1 MMNILH
7 TSDWHIGRTLFGRKR
22 YGEFSSFL
30 NWLLTT
36 IEQYR
41 IDVLIVAGD
50 IFDTTTPS
58 NRAQQLYY
66 QFLKEA
72 ASGCCRHMI
81 LIGGNHDS
89 PSLLEAPRELLRY
102 FQVHVVGSAPENPAD
117 EVITLKGADGS
128 DELIVC
134 AVPYLRDRDIRTAQ
148 AGETQDDKTGNL
160 IRGISDHYRQVA
172 EIAENRRRLSS
183 SKPPVVAT
191 GHLFAAGSKKVEGD
205 GVRDL
210 YVGSLVHLDAA
221 CLPETFSY
229 LALGHLHTA
238 QMVGGDPARRYCGA
252 PLPMSFSEA
261 AREKHV
267 LVVSIENDT
276 VSVDPVPIPCFQQL
290 RTVRGDLPEILAQIE
305 ELKAL
310 LEDVW
315 LEVIYDGR
323 EIVTDLQFTLRE
335 AIAGTSLEILRI
347 VNNRL
352 TARVLEQ
359 YSPRETLET
368 MTEEAVFLRCLEAQ
382 QVPEVQREE
391 LVDIFRETVQ
401 AIAEEDLRAE

>member
-22 YGEFSSFL
+22 YGEFALFL

-41 IDVLIVAGD
+41 IEVLIVAGD

-66 QFLKEA
+66 QFLQGAA
-72 ASGCCRHMI
+72 ASCCRHVI

-89 PSLLEAPRELLRY
+89 PSLLEAPKELLRF
-102 FQVHVVGSAPENPAD
+102 FQVHVVGSATENPVD
-117 EVITLKGADGS
+117 EVITLTDADGE

-134 AVPYLRDRDIRTAQ
+134 AVPYLRDRDIRTAR
-148 AGETQDDKTGNL
+148 AGETQDDKTLSL
-160 IRGISDHYRQVA
+160 IRGISEHYRQVA
-172 EIAENRRRLSS
+172 EIAEERRRQTRG
-183 SKPPVVAT
+183 KPPIVAT

-210 YVGSLVHLDAA
+210 YIGSLVHLDAA
-221 CLPETFSY
+221 CLPESFSY

-238 QMVGGDPARRYCGA
+238 QMVGGNPARRYCGA
-252 PLPMSFSEA
+252 PLPMSFGEA
-261 AREKHV
+261 ARQKHV
-267 LVVSIENDT
+267 LVVTIDNDT
-276 VSVDPVPIPCFQQL
+276 AGVEAVPIPCFQQL
-290 RTVRGDLPEILAQIE
+290 RTVRGDLPDILAEIE
-305 ELKAL
+305 ALKTEPDA
-310 LEDVW
+310 VW

-323 EIVTDLQFTLRE
+323 EIVTDLPFTLRE
-335 AIAGTSLEILRI
+335 AVAGTSLEILRM

-359 YSPRETLET
+359 NYPRETLET

-382 QVPEVQREE
+382 QVPDSQRDE
-391 LVDIFRETVQ
+391 LMDIFRETVQ
-401 AIAEEDLRAE
+401 AIAEEDLQAE

>member
-1 MMNILH
+1 MNILH

-22 YGEFSSFL
+22 YTEFASFL
-30 NWLLTT
+30 HWLLTM

-41 IDVLIVAGD
+41 IEVLIVTGD

-66 QFLKEA
+66 RFLKETA
-72 ASGCCRHMI
+72 ASCCRHVVI
-81 LIGGNHDS
+81 IGGNHDS
-89 PSLLEAPRELLRY
+89 PSLLEAPKELLRF
-102 FQVHVVGSAPENPAD
+102 FQVHVVGSAPENLED
-117 EVITLKGADGS
+117 EVISLKGPDGG

-134 AVPYLRDRDIRTAQ
+134 AVPYLRDREIRTAR
-148 AGETQDDKTGNL
+148 AGETPDDKTCNL

-172 EIAENRRRLSS
+172 EIAEKRLRASAG
-183 SKPPVVAT
+183 KPPIVAT

-221 CLPETFSY
+221 SLPETFSY
-229 LALGHLHTA
+229 LALGHLHSA
-238 QMVGGDPARRYCGA
+238 QLVGGNPSRRYCGS
-252 PLPMSFSEA
+252 PLPMSFNEA
-261 AREKHV
+261 GKDKHI
-267 LVVSIENDT
+267 LVVAIENDA
-276 VSVDPVPIPCFQQL
+276 VRVEAVPVPCFQQL
-290 RTVRGDLPEILAQIE
+290 RTVRGDLAAIVAEIDI
-305 ELKAL
+305 LKEQQQAI
-310 LEDVW
+310 W

-335 AIAGTSLEILRI
+335 AVADTSLEILRI

-352 TARVLEQ
+352 IARVLEQ
-359 YSPRETLET
+359 NNPRETLET

-382 QVPEVQREE
+382 QVPDSQRDD
-391 LVDIFRETVQ
+391 LTHIFRETVQ
-401 AIAEEDLRAE
+401 AIADEDLQAE